1 MKWILC
7 SCIFFSTGIQ
17 FICFVLVA
25 VHQAMHGFLE
35 VLGGVAVNIETES
48 MVGPK
53 QKAQLSQ
60 RQSYVSVKDHGKGQ
74 RSLLLILGALG
85 SFRMTAKIWKIKNM
99 KKALANIVT
108 NLCVQTS

>member
-1 MKWILC
+1 MLNEMDTLFMH
-7 SCIFFSTGIQ
+7 IFPTGIQ

-60 RQSYVSVKDHGKGQ
+60 CQS
-74 RSLLLILGALG
+74 
-85 SFRMTAKIWKIKNM
+85 
-99 KKALANIVT
+99 
-108 NLCVQTS
+108 